1 MEQPPSP
8 AGLAEALRDAPRAP
22 MLPIDAGTGAPDDA
36 GAAPATGAT
45 AADVAADAGE
55 ADAAGATEGEVGS
68 QPAEATER
76 VFERNGK
83 PALFV
88 WSTSETEEAA
98 RAELAAFE
106 LMRAPWPELDG
117 LNISP
122 TWPRVVSLGP
132 TEHLVVLGL
141 CGPESAPTIDRPL
154 ALVRLGRPTADLR
167 AVDHQLGTKTSCPRA
182 SGAVF
187 QLPEVSLGKQTLA
200 AAVVKR
206 NRFGLTGPDLNE
218 TWDSLTLAVL
228 REQDADGGAAPT
240 IVHSAMKD
248 VRRCADP
255 EASAKK
261 GALVLTQRCVAA
273 DCEEAS
279 TVWIATT
286 TTSWTAKGKKLV
298 ATAKTTKKPG
308 RRCDTDDAA
317 LDP

>member
-1 MEQPPSP
+1 VEQPPTP
-8 AGLAEALRDAPRAP
+8 AGLAEALRDAPRTP
-22 MLPIDAGTGAPDDA
+22 TLLIDAGASAPDD
-36 GAAPATGAT
+36 
-45 AADVAADAGE
+45 AADAGE
-55 ADAAGATEGEVGS
+55 APLPTDGTEEGEASG
-68 QPAEATER
+68 ARA
-76 VFERNGK
+76 FERNGK

-98 RAELAAFE
+98 RAELAEFE
-106 LMRAPWPELDG
+106 RMRAPWPELDG

-141 CGPESAPTIDRPL
+141 CGPDAAPTFDRPL
-154 ALVRLGRPTADLR
+154 ALVRLGRPGADLR

-187 QLPEVSLGKQTLA
+187 QLPEVALGKQTLA

-206 NRFGLTGPDLNE
+206 NRFGLTGPELNE

-228 REQDADGGAAPT
+228 REQAADGGLAPT

-248 VRRCADP
+248 TRRCADP
-255 EASAKK
+255 AAAVKK

-279 TVWIATT
+279 SVWIATT
-286 TTSWTAKGKKLV
+286 TTSWTVKGKKLV
-298 ATAKTTKKPG
+298 PASKTTKRPG
-308 RRCDTDDAA
+308 RRCDADDAT